1 METITTNELL
11 KLDESE
17 RLEKLKLII
26 QGKLKFVKES

>member
-1 METITTNELL
+1 MEQITEEELL
-11 KLDESE
+11 KLNEVE

>member
-1 METITTNELL
+1 MEQITEKELL
-11 KLDESE
+11 KLNEVE

>member
-11 KLDESE
+11 KLNESE

>member
-1 METITTNELL
+1 METITTDELL
-11 KLDESE
+11 KLNENE

>member
-26 QGKLKFVKES
+26 QGKIKFVKES